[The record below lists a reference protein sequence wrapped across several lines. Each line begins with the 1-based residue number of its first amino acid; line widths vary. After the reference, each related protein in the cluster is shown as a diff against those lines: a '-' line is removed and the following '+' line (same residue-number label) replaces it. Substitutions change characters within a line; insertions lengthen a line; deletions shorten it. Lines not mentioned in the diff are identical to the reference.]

1 MPRSRKSIADQSY
14 KLNMELTPLYAYA
27 VPERSRKRLA
37 KDPPKGPL
45 FLEDVNQHISSQ
57 VATANAQP
65 LVFVSRSSIAA
76 ILRSLGMRL
85 QRNEAAQFAKEINA
99 GLLEYGLR
107 LETERIPLSRWF
119 PRYQEIVVLL
129 RKLRPI
135 LPDSKKDELLF
146 NIIRHFG
153 ESYAASHG
161 PHLGLAPYE
170 LADPLDN
177 FPFPVN
183 YRSDERLEQT
193 IKGLNEIT
201 SWMRPFLDAE
211 VDPVIQSNRE
221 KMSAAIGLIGY
232 ELPRIYEK
240 FFRKPFGATLTSR
253 EYGPGIRFILL
264 VLDAAGIVSSTGR
277 KYSAITI
284 KTYRRRARKYAQR

>member
-1 MPRSRKSIADQSY
+1 
-14 KLNMELTPLYAYA
+14 MELMPLYAFA

-37 KDPPKGPL
+37 KNPPKGPL
-45 FLEDVNQHISSQ
+45 LLEDVKQHIGDQ
-57 VATANAQP
+57 VATANAKP
-65 LVFVSRSSIAA
+65 LALVSQSSIAT
-76 ILRSLGMRL
+76 ILRSLGIYL
-85 QRNEAAQFAKEINA
+85 QRNETARFAKEINA
-99 GLLEYGLR
+99 GLLEYRLR
-107 LETERIPLSRWF
+107 LETESIPLSSWL

-135 LPDSKKDELLF
+135 LPDRKKDELLF
-146 NIIRHFG
+146 NVIRHFG

-193 IKGLNEIT
+193 IKSLSEIAL
-201 SWMRPFLDAE
+201 WMRPFLDAE
-211 VDPVIQSNRE
+211 VEPVIQSNQE
-221 KMSAAIGLIGY
+221 KMSAATWLIGY

-240 FFRKPFGATLTSR
+240 FFHKPFGSTITSR
-253 EYGPGIRFILL
+253 KYGPGIRFILL
-264 VLDAAGIVSSTGR
+264 ILDAAGIVSSTG
-277 KYSAITI
+277 KQYSAITI
-284 KTYRRRARKYAQR
+284 RTYRRRARKYVRR

>member
-1 MPRSRKSIADQSY
+1 MPPSRKSIADQSY
-14 KLNMELTPLYAYA
+14 KLNVELTPLYAYA

-37 KDPPKGPL
+37 KSPPKGPL
-45 FLEDVNQHISSQ
+45 LLEDVKQHIGNQ
-57 VATANAQP
+57 VAAANARP
-65 LVFVSRSSIAA
+65 LVLVSRSSIAA
-76 ILRSLGMRL
+76 ILRSLAIRL

-99 GLLEYGLR
+99 GMLEYCLR
-107 LETERIPLSRWF
+107 LETERIPLSSWL
-119 PRYQEIVVLL
+119 PRYQEIVVHL

-135 LPDSKKDELLF
+135 LPDRKKDELLF

-153 ESYAASHG
+153 ESHAASHG
-161 PHLGLAPYE
+161 PHPGLAPYE
-170 LADPLDN
+170 LAEPLDN

-211 VDPVIQSNRE
+211 VEPVIQSNRE
-221 KMSAAIGLIGY
+221 KMSAAIWLIGH

-240 FFRKPFGATLTSR
+240 FFRKPFGSTLTSR
-253 EYGPGIRFILL
+253 KYGPGIRFILL
-264 VLDAAGIVSSTGR
+264 LLDATGIVSSRGKR
-277 KYSAITI
+277 YSAITI